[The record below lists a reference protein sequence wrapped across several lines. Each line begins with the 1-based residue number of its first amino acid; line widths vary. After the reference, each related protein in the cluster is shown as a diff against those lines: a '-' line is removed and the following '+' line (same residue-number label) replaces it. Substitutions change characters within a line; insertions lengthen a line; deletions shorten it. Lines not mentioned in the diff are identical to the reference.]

1 MTFNDPGEHTS
12 DADQYSSFASYSPY
26 SPNSPNLDDL
36 SNQYNPNDPMRP
48 QPPRAEWSITLRQI
62 IGAVIFIVGAELFTF
77 LVIYVNIRFKLGLT
91 RPILGSGLDW
101 LSWFTVINF
110 CALLA
115 FWVILKR
122 LGFFPRMPS
131 GARRGDSRWREW

>member
-62 IGAVIFIVGAELFTF
+62 IGAVIFV
-77 LVIYVNIRFKLGLT
+77 
-91 RPILGSGLDW
+91 
-101 LSWFTVINF
+101 
-110 CALLA
+110 
-115 FWVILKR
+115 
-122 LGFFPRMPS
+122 
-131 GARRGDSRWREW
+131 RRR